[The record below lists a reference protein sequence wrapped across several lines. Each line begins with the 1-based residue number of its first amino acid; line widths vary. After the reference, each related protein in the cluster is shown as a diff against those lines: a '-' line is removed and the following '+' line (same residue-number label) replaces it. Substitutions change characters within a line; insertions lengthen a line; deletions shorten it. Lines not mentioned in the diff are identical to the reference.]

1 MLSTTPLEDLIALG
15 KQRWMAAVLAD
26 IGAHNG
32 ARFVALIHRL
42 SLPRDTLSRT
52 LEAALALGWVMRNP
66 GHGHPLRPEYI
77 LTGEGARIADI
88 ASRQLS
94 AQASIGV
101 APGTLTRWGLP
112 IIHSLNAGFARF
124 NDVSRV
130 LAIASPRALSQGL
143 RTLAANDLIT
153 RALIDDYPP
162 ISFYS
167 LTANGLILARAA

>member
-1 MLSTTPLEDLIALG
+1 MLSTAPLDDVIALA
-15 KQRWMAAVLAD
+15 KQRWMAAVLSD
-26 IGAHNG
+26 IAAHKG
-32 ARFVALIHRL
+32 ARFVELIHRL

-52 LEAALALGWVMRNP
+52 LEAAQVLGWLMRNP

-77 LTGEGARIADI
+77 LTNEGARIAEI
-88 ASRQLS
+88 AARQLS
-94 AQASIGV
+94 AQAQLGL

-112 IIHSLNAGFARF
+112 IIHALNAGFSRF
-124 NDVSRV
+124 NDVSRALTV
-130 LAIASPRALSQGL
+130 ASPRALSQGL